1 MPFEKINIIHLIRK
15 AVAREGY
22 TVPTPIQEKAIPIIL
37 EGRDLVGCAQ
47 TGTGKTAA
55 FAIPILQRLDGLR
68 QEDMKSDSQREG
80 GQTRKIRALILTPT
94 RELALQ
100 IDESFARYGRYLDL
114 RNTVVFGGVSQDG
127 QVSALN
133 NGVDILVA
141 TPGRLLDL
149 VWQKYI
155 DFGDVRI
162 LVLDEADR
170 MLDMGFAPDVQ
181 KIIELLP
188 EKRQNLLFSAT
199 MPKEIE
205 ALVDS
210 ILTDPVKVA
219 VDPVSSTVDT
229 VEQFIY
235 YVTRQNK
242 TKLLVHLLKTEDIET
257 ALVFTR
263 TKHGAD
269 RTTDDLKRADIR
281 ADVIHG
287 DKTQSS
293 REHALNNFKRRK
305 VKVLVATEIV
315 ARGLD
320 IDELSH
326 VINFDVPNVPES
338 YVHRIGRT
346 ARAGLG
352 GVAITLCDK
361 EEKKYIAGIQKLIGK
376 TLTVVEDHP
385 FPMDGK
391 IIHFTKPAFI
401 QHKQDSRPVNE
412 IKRQEN
418 TQKQPNTK
426 TGYTQKQPNTK
437 TGYTQKQPEVSQGEN
452 RKAAPQGS
460 GNREY
465 RGNVSERPPYKPRHS
480 DRPTQVRNPN
490 YMGQPGTEPGK
501 SIASAPKAVKSSVET
516 KPQTREPMIPL
527 HKRPAGQYKSTRPAP
542 TEGENTRNYTVSAQN
557 AGQAKDESGGN
568 TAADGSGGNKSF
580 LKKIGEKLGI
590 SGKK

>member
-1 MPFEKINIIHLIRK
+1 MPFEKIKIIHSIRK

-22 TVPTPIQEKAIPIIL
+22 TAPTPIQEKAIPIIL

-55 FAIPILQRLDGLR
+55 FAIPILQKLDELH
-68 QEDMKSDSQREG
+68 QKDIHSDSQKDNG
-80 GQTRKIRALILTPT
+80 MTRKIRALILTPT

-100 IDESFARYGRYLDL
+100 IDESFAKYGRYLDL

-149 VWQKYI
+149 IWQKYI

-199 MPKEIE
+199 MPREIE

-229 VEQFIY
+229 VEQLLY
-235 YVTRQNK
+235 YVSRQNK
-242 TKLLVHLLKTEDIET
+242 TKLLINLLKTEDIET

-269 RTTDDLKRADIR
+269 RTADDLKKANIR

-305 VKVLVATEIV
+305 VRVLVATEIV

-361 EEKKYIAGIQKLIGK
+361 EEKKYIAGIEKLIGK

-385 FPMDGK
+385 YPMDGK
-391 IIHFTKPAFI
+391 IIHLPKPAFI
-401 QHKQDSRPVNE
+401 QHKQEARTGNE
-412 IKRQEN
+412 HKKQEN
-418 TQKQPNTK
+418 TQKLTDAK
-426 TGYTQKQPNTK
+426 TGYTQKQPV
-437 TGYTQKQPEVSQGEN
+437 VSPGDN
-452 RKAAPQGS
+452 KKAGPQGS

-465 RGNVSERPPYKPRHS
+465 RGNAPGRPPYKKHHS
-480 DRPTQVRNPN
+480 DQSGQTRNPN
-490 YMGQPGTEPGK
+490 YTGRPGAGPAKPIEP
-501 SIASAPKAVKSSVET
+501 APKAVEPSAKA
-516 KPQTREPMIPL
+516 KPQAREPMIPL
-527 HKRPAGQYKSTRPAP
+527 HKRPAGQYKSTRPVPA
-542 TEGENTRNYTVSAQN
+542 EGADTRIYTVAAQKTV
-557 AGQAKDESGGN
+557 QAKNEGGESMS
-568 TAADGSGGNKSF
+568 ADGSGGSKSF

-590 SGKK
+590 SVKK